1 MVSLIVF
8 NRDTPQVIIWAVKIF
23 DMKNIF
29 KLIIPVALLLNTPL
43 AIVGAET
50 SLDNGSLHAVNASN
64 GIDKA
69 EAQIIAEV
77 YFYYQISSCGY
88 AAEPESDVENW
99 ISKTRIGVVGKAGPP
114 ILINKQT
121 GDIFWEEPTNSM
133 SLESLKRAKT
143 NLDQMASEK

>member
-8 NRDTPQVIIWAVKIF
+8 NRDTIQILIWAVNVLE
-23 DMKNIF
+23 MKNIF
-29 KLIIPVALLLNTPL
+29 KIIIPVALLLNTPL
-43 AIVGAET
+43 AIVGAENP
-50 SLDNGSLHAVNASN
+50 LDYGSLHAVNASN

-69 EAQIIAEV
+69 EANIIAEV

-88 AAEPESDVENW
+88 AAEPESDIENW

-143 NLDQMASEK
+143 NLDKMASEK